1 MSGRIF
7 GKSGRQGAVIGVALA
22 VALGL
27 AACIPG
33 GADKPEPVGQAKV
46 DIMHAQCVGA
56 GGNFIREAKSG
67 LFTCIGRPR
76 DAGKIC
82 SKESDC
88 ESACLAR
95 SRTCAP
101 VLPLLGCNEVLTES
115 GLAVMQCVE

>member
-1 MSGRIF
+1 MNKRNLGRDA
-7 GKSGRQGAVIGVALA
+7 RGAALLGLA
-22 VALGL
+22 LALGL

-33 GADKPEPVGQAKV
+33 RVNRPEPAGQAKV
-46 DIMHAQCVGA
+46 DLLHAQCINS
-56 GGNFIREAKSG
+56 GGSFVRDKNTA

-88 ESACLAR
+88 QSACLAR

-101 VLPLLGCNEVLTES
+101 VLPLRGCNEILTES

>member
-1 MSGRIF
+1 MGKRNLGRKAR
-7 GKSGRQGAVIGVALA
+7 GGALLGLAL
-22 VALGL
+22 ALGL

-33 GADKPEPVGQAKV
+33 RVNQPEPVGQAKV
-46 DIMHAQCVGA
+46 DLLHAQCIKA
-56 GGNFIREAKSG
+56 GGNFVRDKNTA

-88 ESACLAR
+88 QSACLAR

-101 VLPLLGCNEVLTES
+101 VLPLRGCNEILTES
-115 GLAVMQCVE
+115 GLAVMQCIE

>member
-1 MSGRIF
+1 MSRRIF
-7 GKSGRQGAVIGVALA
+7 DLGPRRGAVICAALA
-22 VALGL
+22 LCL

-33 GADKPEPVGQAKV
+33 RVNPPEPVGQAKV
-46 DIMHAQCVGA
+46 DLMHAQCVKA
-56 GGNFIREAKSG
+56 GGSFVREENNA
-67 LFTCIGRPR
+67 LFTCIGKPR

-88 ESACLAR
+88 QSACLAR
-95 SRTCAP
+95 SHTCAP